1 MLSLTAAPPLF
12 PPQMWIK
19 KESVF
24 EAVVP
29 PKVFYIGQGFIRARG
44 QRSTDEALIERL
56 RGLFQQRGF
65 LSGMLINK
73 TEGMPSSCVYAHR
86 FGSLIL
92 A

>member
-1 MLSLTAAPPLF
+1 MPPEL
-12 PPQMWIK
+12 
-19 KESVF
+19 
-24 EAVVP
+24 
-29 PKVFYIGQGFIRARG
+29 FYIAQGIIRARG